1 MVCCACCGMYGGCVG
16 ESGARSEGVVEEE
29 EGEGRGTELW

>member
-1 MVCCACCGMYGGCVG
+1 MVCCACRGMYGGCVG
-16 ESGARSEGVVEEE
+16 ESGALGERVVEEE